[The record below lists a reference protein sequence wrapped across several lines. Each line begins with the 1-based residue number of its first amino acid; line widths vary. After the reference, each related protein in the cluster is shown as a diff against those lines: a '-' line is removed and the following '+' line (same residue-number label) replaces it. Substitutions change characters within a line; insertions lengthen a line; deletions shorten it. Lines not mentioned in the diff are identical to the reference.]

1 MKVSGIPAVSKMRV
15 YLAFV
20 GLCLV
25 LSSIPGGP
33 QIPQLLW
40 NLWSIA
46 RDPAETSGTVMR
58 LDCRNHGHVEYV
70 VEIGASTIE
79 GRQQNVA
86 GADCR
91 LLKVGQRIAVSYQR
105 GMPENNYAFSSRAD
119 GNPAEKEFY
128 LGLIMWTSF
137 VVIGPLFVVV
147 LWSIFSKVTTAL
159 NN

>member
-1 MKVSGIPAVSKMRV
+1 MRVSSIRAVSKIRV

-20 GLCLV
+20 GLFV
-25 LSSIPGGP
+25 VVSSMPGGP
-33 QIPQLLW
+33 QFPQLLW

-58 LDCRNHGHVEYV
+58 LDCHNHGRVEYV
-70 VEIGASTIE
+70 VEIGTRTIE
-79 GRQQNVA
+79 GRQHTVS

-91 LLKVGQRIAVSYQR
+91 LLKVGQRIAVSYER
-105 GMPENNYAFSSRAD
+105 GVPENNYAFVSRTD
-119 GNPAEKEFY
+119 SNPAVNELY

-137 VVIGPLFVVV
+137 VVIGPLLIVVI
-147 LWSIFSKVTTAL
+147 WSIFSKVATAL